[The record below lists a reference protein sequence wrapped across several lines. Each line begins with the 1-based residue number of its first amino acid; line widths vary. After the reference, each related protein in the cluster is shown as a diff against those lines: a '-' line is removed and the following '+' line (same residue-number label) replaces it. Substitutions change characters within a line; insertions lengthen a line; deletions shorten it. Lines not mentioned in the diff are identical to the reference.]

1 MASSFSGSLRGG
13 RSRKFKSEIN
23 VVPYI
28 DVMLV
33 LLVIFMATAPMTD
46 PSVIN
51 LPTAGK
57 SAQPPSEYIQ
67 VSMKQDGSAS
77 VKIGGSGASGAGGT
91 AQSVTTASRTELVA
105 TLRDLHAAHPDM
117 PVMIAADKEIKYEEV
132 IQALSEAKKIGIT
145 RVGLATR

>member
-1 MASSFSGSLRGG
+1 MANSPMRGS
-13 RSRKFKSEIN
+13 RSRKFKADIN

-33 LLVIFMATAPMTD
+33 LLVIFMAAAPMVN

-57 SAQPPSEYIQ
+57 SALPPPSYIQ
-67 VSMKQDGSAS
+67 IALKPDEAATIGVTGGSAPSRQQAVSSRAELVRRMRELHAQDGNLA
-77 VKIGGSGASGAGGT
+77 I
-91 AQSVTTASRTELVA
+91 
-105 TLRDLHAAHPDM
+105 
-117 PVMIAADKEIKYEEV
+117 MIAADKNIKYDEV
-132 IQALSEAKKIGIT
+132 IQMVSEAKKIGFN

>member
-1 MASSFSGSLRGG
+1 MAGQSSMRSGRT
-13 RSRKFKSEIN
+13 RRFKAEIN

-33 LLVIFMATAPMTD
+33 LLVIFMVAAPLAN

-57 SAQPPSEYIQ
+57 STLPPTRYIQ
-67 VSMKQDGSAS
+67 IILKPDGEAS
-77 VKIGGSGASGAGGT
+77 IGLGGAQGGAARPEASESRGALVK
-91 AQSVTTASRTELVA
+91 R
-105 TLRDLHAAHPDM
+105 LRVLHEETPDM
-117 PVMIAADKEIKYEEV
+117 PVMISADKDIKYDEV
-132 IQALSEAKKIGIT
+132 IQMISEAKKAGVD

>member
-13 RSRKFKSEIN
+13 RSRKFKAEIN

-51 LPTAGK
+51 LPSAGK

-67 VSMKQDGSAS
+67 VSLKPDATAT
-77 VKIGGSGASGAGGT
+77 VKIGGAKAAGAA
-91 AQSVTTASRTELVA
+91 AQSITTASRAELIA
-105 TLRDLHAAHPDM
+105 SLRDLHATNPDM
-117 PVMIAADKEIKYEEV
+117 PLMIAADKEIKYDEV
-132 IQALSEAKKIGIT
+132 IQVLSEAKKIGIS

>member
-1 MASSFSGSLRGG
+1 MGNPSSSLRGG
-13 RSRKFKSEIN
+13 RTRKFKSEIN

-33 LLVIFMATAPMTD
+33 LLVIFMVAAPLAD

-57 SAQPPSEYIQ
+57 SALPPTEYIHITLKPETD
-67 VSMKQDGSAS
+67 ST
-77 VKIGGSGASGAGGT
+77 IGVRGQKSGAGNPD
-91 AQSVTTASRTELVA
+91 TASGRV
-105 TLRDLHAAHPDM
+105 DLIAKLNALHRQNPDL
-117 PVMIAADKEIKYEEV
+117 PVMISADKDIKYDDV
-132 IQALSEAKKIGIT
+132 IQTISEAKKLGID